1 MFDALVIMVGQCHGG
16 PRLSRAFEG
25 LRGLGHTQEKEET
38 NRDGSGSG
46 HSSVG
51 EPRSK

>member
-1 MFDALVIMVGQCHGG
+1 MFDALVTMVGQC

-25 LRGLGHTQEKEET
+25 PRELGHTEEKEET
-38 NRDGSGSG
+38 NRDRGSVSG